1 MPAFFLIP
9 FLSEVPITMTCNAS
23 HASFVRR
30 KAVTLIELLVVIA
43 IIGILVALLMPA
55 LGMAREAAR
64 RSYCMNNL
72 SQLGK
77 SFITCE
83 LGKKSIPGWRN
94 VLNPYTAEKLSAA
107 STKEDACVSWAVAL
121 LPFFDQKEINEWYDT
136 FAAGADVDDVD
147 VKLIPAYQCPSA
159 KRDSEVESPLMYMA
173 NAGTGGEVL
182 DGSTQFK
189 GDGVFLDE
197 AGNQSED
204 DWYLSTGGYQKYA
217 GEKSKLDR
225 AERGDGAANTLLVI
239 ERSGVFAPRDITWAD
254 NPRPAIANANAIKRS
269 HIVLHPPALASGGE
283 PAAGI
288 RVINVDENTK
298 PMSET
303 DWAYRYPSSQHFAG
317 VIAVFCDGRTQFINE
332 KIAPWVY
339 CQMLTSD
346 KGTRSDRAK
355 QWEKYR
361 NKSGNLVHY
370 MFNPKDL
377 EGSGR

>member
-1 MPAFFLIP
+1 
-9 FLSEVPITMTCNAS
+9 MTCNAS
-23 HASFVRR
+23 RRFSLSLASSSRR
-30 KAVTLIELLVVIA
+30 NAVTLIELLVVIA
-43 IIGILVALLMPA
+43 IIGILVAMLMPA

-83 LGKKSIPGWRN
+83 VAKKTIPGWRN
-94 VLNPYTAEKLSAA
+94 VLKPYTDQKVAST

-121 LPFFDQKEINEWYDT
+121 LPFFDQKEINEWYDS
-136 FAAGADVDDVD
+136 FATGAEVDDVA

-159 KRDSEVESPLMYMA
+159 KRDSEVESPLNYMA
-173 NAGTGGEVL
+173 NAGTGAEVL
-182 DGSTQFK
+182 DSGKQFR

-197 AGNQSED
+197 AGNESANP
-204 DWYLSTGGYQKYA
+204 WHLSGSGYQTYS
-217 GEKSKLDR
+217 GEKSKLDV
-225 AERGDGAANTLLVI
+225 AERGDGAANTILVT
-239 ERSGVFAPRDITWAD
+239 ERSGVLAPRDISWAD
-254 NPRPAIANANAIKRS
+254 NPRPAIANANAVKRS
-269 HIVLHPPALASGGE
+269 HIILHPPALASGGE

-288 RVINVDENTK
+288 RVINVDDTTK
-298 PMSET
+298 PMNET

-317 VIAVFCDGRTQFINE
+317 VIAVFCDGRTQFISE

-346 KGTRSDRAK
+346 KGTRSERAK

-370 MFNPKDL
+370 MFNPKDI
-377 EGSGR
+377 E